1 MTGKSAGRGVLDGAF
16 ALLDAL
22 RRAGGEAGLTEMAV
36 ACGVPKG
43 TAHRLLEQLA
53 ALGAVE
59 RHGRRYVLGP
69 ELFRLGQSWQPYP
82 GLRTAA
88 RTPLLRVRMTTGA
101 SAVLVVLRDGL
112 ALTVASV
119 PGRAEPL
126 VPVRDGMAFPLT
138 TAAGLALTSRERGPF
153 VDREGV
159 MPGLCCAALPVR
171 GRGGRVVAA
180 LAALA
185 PADQPPAPLTA
196 AVAGAAAAVGD
207 RLTRAD
213 GPWPDCPAQA
223 YASWSRL
230 LRRTRGGEAEGA

>member
-22 RRAGGEAGLTEMAV
+22 RRAGGEAGLTEIAV

-59 RHGRRYVLGP
+59 RRGRKYVLGP

-88 RTPLLRVRMTTGA
+88 RMPLLRLRMTTGA
-101 SAVLVVLRDGL
+101 SAVLVVLRDGM

-119 PGRAEPL
+119 PGCAEPL
-126 VPVRDGMAFPLT
+126 VPVRDGMCFPLA

-153 VDREGV
+153 VDRERV
-159 MPGLCCAALPVR
+159 VAGLCCAALPVR
-171 GRGGRVVAA
+171 GPGGRVVAA
-180 LAALA
+180 LAAMTPSDRPL
-185 PADQPPAPLTA
+185 APLTA
-196 AVAGAAAAVGD
+196 AVATAATT
-207 RLTRAD
+207 LT
-213 GPWPDCPAQA
+213 
-223 YASWSRL
+223 SRL
-230 LRRTRGGEAEGA
+230 PRRCTGSGEAETAEAEAAAGA